1 MDKKYI
7 LMDEVIHHKKLANGL
22 NVYIHPKPKFIQT
35 FASLYVNF
43 GGRDFT
49 YRIEEEDFTL
59 PKGTA
64 HFLEHM
70 LFENNDELL
79 SGVFL
84 DNNADLNAFTS
95 RRLTSYYFSTKNNF
109 SLLLDKLLDNFIDFN
124 FSEKTI
130 KKEAK
135 IISQELSMN
144 DDSDSTKAYK
154 SLVRLMYKDSSIY
167 EDIGGTKTSIKEIN
181 QEVLSQ
187 AVNHFYHPENM
198 MLLVSGNVKPEE
210 VITQLESHNF
220 MKKEWPAFKS
230 IKRMTD
236 LSDKTI
242 HRKKKFDKKLETNLV
257 EVGIKVPES
266 LFIDNPQK
274 HYMLIDPFLEM
285 MFNPASKLYKVLKKK
300 NLYNH
305 SLTVS
310 PVYDGDYS
318 FINISMETKK
328 SKSFIKTILELI
340 QELPTITFSE
350 KYFLAYLRAEI
361 GRSIKS
367 FDDVKDSHSLIESLL
382 IMEIDIANYFS
393 LKREITLEDF
403 RPYQEIFKKENI
415 YIVEYL
421 KRP

>member
-1 MDKKYI
+1 MEKKYI
-7 LMDEVIHHKKLANGL
+7 LMDEFIYHKKLANGL

-43 GGRDFT
+43 GGRDFS
-49 YRIEEEDFTL
+49 YQIEGEDYTL
-59 PKGTA
+59 PRGTA

-79 SGVFL
+79 SGNFL
-84 DNNADLNAFTS
+84 ENNADLNAFTA

-109 SLLLDKLLDNFIDFN
+109 SLLLDKLLDNFINFN

-130 KKEAK
+130 KKESK

-154 SLVRLMYKDSSIY
+154 SLVRMMYKDPSIY
-167 EDIGGTKTSIKEIN
+167 EDIGGNKSSIKEIN
-181 QEVLSQ
+181 QAVLTQ

-198 MLLVSGNVKPEE
+198 MLLISGNVKPEE
-210 VITQLESHNF
+210 VISQLENHYF
-220 MKKEWPAFKS
+220 MKKDWPVFKS
-230 IKRMTD
+230 IKRITD
-236 LSDKTI
+236 ISDKKI
-242 HRKKKFDKKLETNLV
+242 HIKKKYDKKLETNLV
-257 EVGIKVPES
+257 EIGIKIPEH
-266 LFIDNPQK
+266 LFIDDPQK
-274 HYMLIDPFLEM
+274 HFLLTDPFLEM
-285 MFNPASKLYKVLKKK
+285 MFNPSSKLYKVLKKK

-318 FINISMETKK
+318 FINISMESKK
-328 SKSFIKTILELI
+328 SKLFIKTIMKLLL
-340 QELPTITFSE
+340 ELPTITFSE
-350 KYFLAYLRAEI
+350 KHFLAYLRAEI
-361 GRSIKS
+361 GRAIKS

-382 IMEIDIANYFS
+382 ISEVDISNYFKV
-393 LKREITLEDF
+393 KREITLEDF